1 VLRGTLWPSD
11 ATQGYQGSVHTGNCE
26 RKVEGIFC
34 RRVHLEFL
42 ERQIPHFSYSVAY
55 MEASKESSRTR
66 ATGRR
71 NRGALR
77 TRASEQ
83 GRRSERVIHFL
94 TQDELRQL
102 FNVIRSKRDK
112 AIFLV
117 AYRHGL
123 RASEIGLLQR
133 ADVDVK
139 QGRISI
145 HRLKGSISAVYPM
158 QSDVLKA
165 IRSYLR
171 TRTDE
176 SPYLFLSNR
185 NVPISR
191 DMLHHL
197 MQTYGAVAGLP
208 REKRKFHCLKHSI
221 ATHLLDAGADL
232 AFVKDWLGHANIQN
246 TTIYARLT
254 TATFDSTA
262 RKVFASHRVV

>member
-1 VLRGTLWPSD
+1 M
-11 ATQGYQGSVHTGNCE
+11 
-26 RKVEGIFC
+26 K
-34 RRVHLEFL
+34 
-42 ERQIPHFSYSVAY
+42 
-55 MEASKESSRTR
+55 ASKKSSRTR
-66 ATGRR
+66 AHGRQKGRAVVPNRTEKGRR
-71 NRGALR
+71 QER
-77 TRASEQ
+77 T
-83 GRRSERVIHFL
+83 IHFL
-94 TQDELRQL
+94 TQDELRLL
-102 FNVIRSKRDK
+102 FKVIRSKRDR

-158 QSDVLKA
+158 QPDVLKA

-176 SPYLFLSNR
+176 SPYLFISNR
-185 NVPISR
+185 NIPISR

-197 MQTYGAVAGLP
+197 MQTYGEVAGLP
-208 REKRKFHCLKHSI
+208 KEKRKFHCLKHSI

-254 TATFDSTA
+254 TATLDAQA
-262 RKVFASHRVV
+262 RTIFASHRVV

>member
-1 VLRGTLWPSD
+1 MKTPPNPSHTSTKGRQD
-11 ATQGYQGSVHTGNCE
+11 ASAGEQTQT
-26 RKVEGIFC
+26 
-34 RRVHLEFL
+34 
-42 ERQIPHFSYSVAY
+42 A
-55 MEASKESSRTR
+55 
-66 ATGRR
+66 
-71 NRGALR
+71 
-77 TRASEQ
+77 
-83 GRRSERVIHFL
+83 ERVRRPEQHTIHFL

-102 FNVIRSKRDK
+102 FKVIRSKRDK
-112 AIFLV
+112 AIFLM

-133 ADVDVK
+133 ADVDAK

-145 HRLKGSISAVYPM
+145 HRLKGSISGMYPM
-158 QSDVLKA
+158 QPNVLKA

-171 TRTDE
+171 TRADE

-185 NVPISR
+185 DVPISR
-191 DMLHHL
+191 YTLHHL
-197 MQTYGAVAGLP
+197 MQTYGKVAGLP
-208 REKRKFHCLKHSI
+208 LEKRRFHCLKHSI

-254 TATFDSTA
+254 TVKLDSTA

>member
-1 VLRGTLWPSD
+1 
-11 ATQGYQGSVHTGNCE
+11 
-26 RKVEGIFC
+26 
-34 RRVHLEFL
+34 
-42 ERQIPHFSYSVAY
+42 
-55 MEASKESSRTR
+55 
-66 ATGRR
+66 
-71 NRGALR
+71 
-77 TRASEQ
+77 
-83 GRRSERVIHFL
+83 
-94 TQDELRQL
+94 
-102 FNVIRSKRDK
+102 
-112 AIFLV
+112 V

-133 ADVDVK
+133 SDVDVK

-158 QSDVLKA
+158 QPDVLKA

-171 TRTDE
+171 TRVDE
-176 SPYLFLSNR
+176 SPYLFVSNR
-185 NVPISR
+185 NMPIGR
-191 DMLHHL
+191 FMLLRL
-197 MQTYGAVAGLP
+197 MQTYGEVAGLP

-254 TATFDSTA
+254 TATLDAQA

>member
-1 VLRGTLWPSD
+1 MAVVYGSLGIVAISAIVLNMKR
-11 ATQGYQGSVHTGNCE
+11 
-26 RKVEGIFC
+26 
-34 RRVHLEFL
+34 
-42 ERQIPHFSYSVAY
+42 
-55 MEASKESSRTR
+55 ASKPSRATTNGRQKLAAVVRTR
-66 ATGRR
+66 TAEHVRR
-71 NRGALR
+71 
-77 TRASEQ
+77 Q
-83 GRRSERVIHFL
+83 ERVINFL

-102 FNVIRSKRDK
+102 FKVIHSKRDK
-112 AIFLV
+112 AIFLM

-139 QGRISI
+139 QGRVSI

-158 QSDVLKA
+158 QPDVLKA

-171 TRTDE
+171 TRDDE

-185 NVPISR
+185 HVPIGR
-191 DMLHHL
+191 FMLWEL
-197 MQTYGAVAGLP
+197 MQQYGAAAGIP
-208 REKRKFHCLKHSI
+208 EDKRKFHCLKHSI

-254 TATFDSTA
+254 TATLDAQA
-262 RKVFASHRVV
+262 RTIFASHRVV